1 MVRVQI
7 KISDQDKMP
16 RTRRRGS
23 ATARRGRGAATA
35 TAKRGGAGLPYVRVL
50 RYVPPAERAGRGAS
64 RPRPRV
70 AYVEARA
77 RRMGGLSVDAAL
89 QNMYADAR
97 GRLVRYR
104 PHDLAYDV
112 KGGLLREVRRFDV
125 HNAGWLTEHTAF
137 DPERGRGRG
146 RRRRR
151 LLSTCAPPAYVRR
164 HPLSALAPCGPP
176 HRRTCRHQGRGRGSH
191 CVDRFGTAKKSA
203 HKSAHKSAQRQRQ
216 RDAADLSAYVC
227 AFGAFGGRTG
237 LP

>member
-1 MVRVQI
+1 ME
-7 KISDQDKMP
+7 
-16 RTRRRGS
+16 
-23 ATARRGRGAATA
+23 
-35 TAKRGGAGLPYVRVL
+35 GGAGVPYVRVL
-50 RYVPPAERAGRGAS
+50 RYVPPTERKGVP

-89 QNMYADAR
+89 QNVYADGR

-104 PHDLAYDV
+104 PQDLAYDV

-137 DPERGRGRG
+137 DYERGRGRS
-146 RRRRR
+146 RQSRR
-151 LLSTCAPPAYVRR
+151 LLSTCAPPAYLRI

-176 HRRTCRHQGRGRGSH
+176 HRRTCKHKGRGRGSH
-191 CVDRFGTAKKSA
+191 CVDRFGTGRSTRRTTKRSA
-203 HKSAHKSAQRQRQ
+203 Q

-227 AFGAFGGRTG
+227 EFGAFGGRTG